1 VTPWPLNEPAD
12 VLVNATPVGQRDD
25 AMPVDAALLRGG
37 AVVCDLAY
45 RGDGTPTP
53 LIAAARRAGTRAVD
67 GIDVL
72 VAQGVHAFRL
82 FTGLEPPVGV
92 MRSAARG

>member
-1 VTPWPLNEPAD
+1 VGAPL
-12 VLVNATPVGQRDD
+12 LVNATPLGQAGDPE
-25 AMPVDAALLRGG
+25 ALPLEPALLPAG
-37 AVVCDLAY
+37 ALVCDLAY

-82 FTGLEPPVGV
+82 FTGLEPPVEV